1 MDRKKILLRG
11 LFSDELRYRP
21 VKDSILIF
29 LSFLMVFVIVF
40 VTYLLRPSLENVH
53 VEIRYGATL
62 LWDPKDPSKETA
74 IAFPEEGKREIV
86 YRREDG
92 EIFLGEGRYFQFYGE
107 EVAITLY
114 SDRSIE
120 ITREESPRHVCS
132 YLGRVYDPYVPL
144 VCLPNSFQAT
154 IVSSFFPE
162 WDA

>member
-1 MDRKKILLRG
+1 MRALPDTLSHAYLITGGTAASRADYAKRLAAAYLCQGEHPPCGRCLPCRKVAAG
-11 LFSDELRYRP
+11 VHPD
-21 VKDSILIF
+21 VAF
-29 LSFLMVFVIVF
+29 LTPL
-40 VTYLLRPSLENVH
+40 
-53 VEIRYGATL
+53 
-62 LWDPKDPSKETA
+62 
-74 IAFPEEGKREIV
+74 EGKREIV